1 MIPAKK
7 ITALPIV
14 EVPHNVLFEPAKRV
28 VKFDQ
33 SLITLL
39 EGMKKTLITKKNP
52 KGVGLAAVQV
62 GIPLQIFLTK
72 PDAKSHIRV
81 FINPTI
87 TASQEPPEQ
96 RPAKNDT
103 LEGCLSIPNVW
114 GGVARSP
121 TLTLSYQDETGAPHT
136 ETFSGFLATIIQHE
150 TDHCNGILFTRRVIE
165 QEGKLYQIALDK
177 DNKEVLEELHLP

>member
-1 MIPAKK
+1 MKPPAP
-7 ITALPIV
+7 PIV
-14 EVPHNVLFEPAKRV
+14 EVPQPVLFEPAKRV

-33 SLITLL
+33 SLLVLI
-39 EGMKKTLITKKNP
+39 EGMKKTLLTKKNP
-52 KGVGLAAVQV
+52 KGVGLAAVQIGV
-62 GIPLQIFLTK
+62 PLQVFLTK
-72 PDAKSHIRV
+72 PDSKSQIRV

-87 TASQEPPEQ
+87 KSCDPIPDTSPE
-96 RPAKNDT
+96 KNDA

-114 GGVARSP
+114 GHVARSP

-165 QEGKLYQIALDK
+165 QQGKLYQIAKDK
-177 DNKEVLEELHLP
+177 ENKEVLEEITLP